1 MRSEIIGRRV
11 EDMNIKLKEVI
22 KNATETALKI
32 DGYNQAI
39 ILENDG
45 IYAFTRNYEG
55 CCPEW
60 LGKIIGEVVTYWDR
74 GILKAKYVSK

>member
-1 MRSEIIGRRV
+1 MV
-11 EDMNIKLKEVI
+11 DDMNVKLKDVI

-45 IYAFTRNYEG
+45 TYAFTRNYKD

-74 GILKAKYVSK
+74 GILKAKYVSR